1 VEGADGGAGVIAKCQ
16 RSLETTE
23 AAPQLLIYNRAR
35 DWMWQGDI
43 PPDWNARFGKTT
55 SPDDNRFFAE
65 VKWGAQYGEGPP
77 MFVRRLPE
85 QHW

>member
-1 VEGADGGAGVIAKCQ
+1 MIVKCQ

-23 AAPQLLIYNRAR
+23 FVPQLLFYNRAR
-35 DWMWQGDI
+35 DWMLQCDLTEE
-43 PPDWNARFGKTT
+43 WNQLFGKTT

-65 VKWGAQYGEGPP
+65 VRWPTRIEPP
-77 MFVRRLPE
+77 QFVRRLPE